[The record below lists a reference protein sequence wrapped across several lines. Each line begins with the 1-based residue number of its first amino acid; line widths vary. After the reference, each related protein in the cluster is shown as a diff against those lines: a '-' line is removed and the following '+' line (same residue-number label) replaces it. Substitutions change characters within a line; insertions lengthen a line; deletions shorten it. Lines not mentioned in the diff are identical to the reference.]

1 MTTSDKHQLFE
12 LINNMSDGEQR
23 NLLKELEER
32 QSRDKRRYERK
43 PYSVS
48 ADYVAQD
55 HSSKGLTKDISIDG
69 VLLETSEIGGSF
81 SIGEDII
88 LTIPYP
94 NQEKYVKV
102 RGEVVR
108 IEPQRIG
115 VEFER
120 YSGIDDNFPK

>member
-55 HSSKGLTKDISIDG
+55 HSSKGLTKDISIGG
-69 VLLETSEIGGSF
+69 VLLETSEIRGSF

-115 VEFER
+115 VKFER
-120 YSGIDDNFPK
+120 H

>member
-55 HSSKGLTKDISIDG
+55 HSSKGLTKDISIGG
-69 VLLETSEIGGSF
+69 VLLETSEIRGSF

-115 VEFER
+115 VKFETIF
-120 YSGIDDNFPK
+120 GT